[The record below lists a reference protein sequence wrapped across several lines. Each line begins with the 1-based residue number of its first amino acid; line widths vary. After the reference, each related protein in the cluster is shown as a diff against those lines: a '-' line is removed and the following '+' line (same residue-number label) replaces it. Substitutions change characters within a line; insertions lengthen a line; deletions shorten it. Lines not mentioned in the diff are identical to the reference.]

1 MLVYSSRNSRVG
13 ANSISAPVYL
23 AVQRQLSSATSS
35 SSPSLCCKA
44 SSDNSKSKTHLS
56 EGINELESLRN
67 ENKVIKTDLK
77 RAKELLLFR
86 LAEID
91 NNRKQ
96 AERDIQNAKHYGI
109 SAFGL
114 EMCNVILFDLFYFCS
129 KLILYFYF
137 NYTLLLTHLSCKMC
151 GYIVVMDGGKIIF
164 LLYKNVYSFIF

>member
-23 AVQRQLSSATSS
+23 SVQRQLSSATSS

-44 SSDNSKSKTHLS
+44 SSDNSKSKAHLS
-56 EGINELESLRN
+56 EGTNELESLRN

-114 EMCNVILFDLFYFCS
+114 EMCNVILFDLFYF
-129 KLILYFYF
+129 YFTQ
-137 NYTLLLTHLSCKMC
+137 N
-151 GYIVVMDGGKIIF
+151 
-164 LLYKNVYSFIF
+164 